1 MRLLARSLALLVAAT
16 PAAAQTWR
24 SDAPAPSAVV
34 GFGSAIVL
42 SGGDLYVGRTG
53 AVPGFPLNPSRNGA
67 IHVFR
72 PAGGTWNEVAQVAP
86 ADLQL
91 GDGFGTALAVDGTVM
106 AVGAPSQGSGAVYLF
121 EQRGGTWASA
131 GKLIREGAAS
141 DGFGE
146 ALVLKGNL
154 LVVSAPGR
162 DSARGEVYAYR
173 RAASGAW
180 DAGTRIGAGTEANGR
195 FGAAIAMDGDRVLVG
210 VPGPGIFGGPFGAGA
225 RPQPGTAIL
234 YRAAGGQWTEEKR
247 LSAGADTTVAFGA
260 AVQLAGG
267 EAFVGAPLTGRAAG
281 AVYQFRQADGWA
293 TAGKITAATPQPGT
307 GFGMTLGRAGSALL
321 VGAQIASQGA
331 GAVFVM
337 EPGAAGWTE
346 KQRLTGKATN
356 PQIMFGAAIAATADL
371 AVIGGPMADFF
382 EGIGYV
388 FGRDAATGEWRER
401 GTVVD
406 KPAALAA
413 ITGGEKKCGDG
424 KIGEFPCQQVD
435 LLSFLPTEQLGA
447 RRGIM
452 LNDIWGWTD
461 PETNREYALVG
472 RMDGTAFVDIT
483 DPTNPKYLGELPLHE
498 GANPNLWR
506 DIKTYKNHAFIVSDG
521 AGPHGVQVFDLTR
534 LRNVMN
540 APVTFT
546 EDAHYDRI
554 ASAHNIAINEET
566 GFAYTIGNSAGGE
579 TCGGALHMI
588 DIRDPK
594 NPTFAGCFADN
605 ATGNQKT
612 GYTHDNQCVTYKGP
626 DARYAGRE
634 VCFNASETAVGIAD
648 VTDKTNP
655 KPIAVAAYPNT
666 SYAHQGWLSEDQ
678 RFFFL
683 NDEGDEISGGAP
695 KTRTLVWDVSNLEE
709 PVLVKEF
716 LGATSATDHNMY
728 VRGKYLFQ
736 SNYVAGLRVIDVSD
750 PANPKEVAYFDSV
763 PWGENSPGFAGS
775 WSNYPY
781 FKSGTIIFTSMKEGL
796 FVVRHTPA
804 QPLVP

>member
-1 MRLLARSLALLVAAT
+1 MRLLARSLVLLLMSA
-16 PAAAQTWR
+16 PLAAQTWR
-24 SDAPAPSAVV
+24 SDASLPPAVV

-42 SGGDLYVGRTG
+42 SGGDLFVGRTG
-53 AVPGFPLNPSRNGA
+53 AIPGFPLNPSRTGA
-67 IHVFR
+67 IHIFR
-72 PAGGTWNEVAQVAP
+72 PAGGTWNEAAQLSP

-91 GDGFGTALAVDGTVM
+91 GDGFGSALAVDGPVM

-121 EQRGGTWASA
+121 EQRGGSWAPA
-131 GKLIREGAAS
+131 GKLIREGAGT

-146 ALVLKGNL
+146 ALSLKGGL

-180 DAGTRIGAGTEANGR
+180 DAGVRIGAGTVTGGR
-195 FGAAIAMDGDRVLVG
+195 FGAALALDGDRVLVG
-210 VPGPGIFGGPFGAGA
+210 APGPGMIGGPFSAGA
-225 RPQPGTAIL
+225 RPQPGAAIL
-234 YRAAGGQWTEEKR
+234 FRAAGGQWTEEKR
-247 LSAGADTTVAFGA
+247 LSPGADSTVAFGT
-260 AVQLAGG
+260 AVLLSGG
-267 EAFVGAPLTGRAAG
+267 EAFVGAPRSGRATG
-281 AVYQFRQADGWA
+281 AVYQFRQADGWSA
-293 TAGKITAATPQPGT
+293 AEKIGPSTPQPGT
-307 GFGMTLGRAGSALL
+307 GFGMTMGRAGSTLL

-337 EPGAAGWTE
+337 ERGPAGWTE
-346 KQRLTGKATN
+346 KQKLSGRSSSAEV
-356 PQIMFGAAIAATADL
+356 MFGAAIAATADL

-388 FGRDAATGEWRER
+388 FGRDPASGEWRER

-413 ITGGEKKCGDG
+413 ITGGEKKCADG
-424 KIGEFPCQQVD
+424 KIGDFPCDRVD
-435 LLSFLPTEQLGA
+435 LLSFLPTESLGA
-447 RRGIM
+447 SRGIM

-483 DPTNPKYLGELPLHE
+483 DPSRPTFLGSLPLHE

-506 DIKTYKNHAFIVSDG
+506 DIKTYRHYAFIVSDG
-521 AGPHGVQVFDLTR
+521 AGPHGVQIFDLTR
-534 LRNVMN
+534 LRNVTN
-540 APVTFT
+540 APATFT

-554 ASAHNIAINEET
+554 ASAHNIAIDTTT

-588 DIRDPK
+588 DIRDPLH
-594 NPTFAGCFADN
+594 PVFAGCFADKS
-605 ATGNQKT
+605 TGNQKT
-612 GYTHDNQCVTYKGP
+612 GYTHDNQCVVYQGP
-626 DARYAGRE
+626 DSRYTGKE

-648 VTDKTNP
+648 VTDKANP

-678 RFFFL
+678 RYFFL
-683 NDEGDEISGGAP
+683 NDEGDEIAGSVP
-695 KTRTLVWDVSNLEE
+695 KTRTLVWDVSDLEE

-736 SNYVAGLRVIDVSD
+736 SNYVAGLRVIDISD
-750 PANPKEVAYFDSV
+750 PVNPKEVGYFDSV
-763 PWGENSPGFAGS
+763 PWGENSPGFAGT

-781 FKSGTIIFTSMKEGL
+781 FKSGTIVFTSMKEGL

>member
-24 SDAPAPSAVV
+24 SDAPVPSALV

-53 AVPGFPLNPSRNGA
+53 AVPGFPLNPSRTGA

-86 ADLQL
+86 ADLEL

-106 AVGAPSQGSGAVYLF
+106 AVGAPRQGAGAVYLF
-121 EQRGGTWASA
+121 EQRGGTWAPA
-131 GKLIREGAAS
+131 GKLIREGTAS

-162 DSARGEVYAYR
+162 DSARGEVFAYR

-180 DAGTRIGAGTEANGR
+180 DAGTRIGAGTEVNGR
-195 FGAAIAMDGDRVLVG
+195 FGAAIAMDADRVLVG
-210 VPGPGIFGGPFGAGA
+210 VPGPGIFGGPFGGGA
-225 RPQPGTAIL
+225 RPQPGAAIL

-247 LSAGADTTVAFGA
+247 LTVGADTTAAFGA
-260 AVQLAGG
+260 AVHLAGG
-267 EAFVGAPLTGRAAG
+267 EAFVGAPLGGRAAG

-293 TAGKITAATPQPGT
+293 MAGKITAATPQPGT

-321 VGAQIASQGA
+321 VGAQIASEGA

-337 EPGAAGWTE
+337 EPGAAGWIE
-346 KQRLTGKATN
+346 KQRLAGKAAN
-356 PQIMFGAAIAATADL
+356 PQVMFGAAIAATADL

-388 FGRDAATGEWRER
+388 FGRDPATGEWRER

-413 ITGGEKKCGDG
+413 ITGGEQKCGEG
-424 KIGEFPCQQVD
+424 KVGEFPCERVD
-435 LLSFLPTEQLGA
+435 LLSFLPNDQLGA
-447 RRGIM
+447 KRGIM

-483 DPTNPKYLGELPLHE
+483 DPSNPRYLGELPLHQ
-498 GANPNLWR
+498 GATPNIWR

-554 ASAHNIAINEET
+554 ASAHNIAINE
-566 GFAYTIGNSAGGE
+566 
-579 TCGGALHMI
+579 
-588 DIRDPK
+588 
-594 NPTFAGCFADN
+594 
-605 ATGNQKT
+605 
-612 GYTHDNQCVTYKGP
+612 
-626 DARYAGRE
+626 
-634 VCFNASETAVGIAD
+634 
-648 VTDKTNP
+648 
-655 KPIAVAAYPNT
+655 
-666 SYAHQGWLSEDQ
+666 
-678 RFFFL
+678 
-683 NDEGDEISGGAP
+683 
-695 KTRTLVWDVSNLEE
+695 
-709 PVLVKEF
+709 
-716 LGATSATDHNMY
+716 
-728 VRGKYLFQ
+728 
-736 SNYVAGLRVIDVSD
+736 
-750 PANPKEVAYFDSV
+750 
-763 PWGENSPGFAGS
+763 
-775 WSNYPY
+775 
-781 FKSGTIIFTSMKEGL
+781 
-796 FVVRHTPA
+796 
-804 QPLVP
+804 